1 MSTFPEAL
9 KHVRA
14 AKTVVRQTSAG
25 GALKEAWAAALDVI
39 EQDIKREWN
48 ERNAKRR
55 LAVADAEGS
64 ER

>member
-9 KHVRA
+9 KQLRA

-25 GALKEAWAAALDVI
+25 GALKEMWAAALDAI
-39 EQDIKREWN
+39 EEDVKREWN

-55 LAVADAEGS
+55 LAVADGE
-64 ER
+64 ERS